1 MAEVGKRV
9 VLRKQNYKTRKIRE
23 RRGRIEN
30 LYRYTFSVRW
40 DGCKWVECF
49 PYWILRATGN
59 EQMRIL
65 ERG

>member
-1 MAEVGKRV
+1 MAEVGQRV
-9 VLRKQNYKTRKIRE
+9 VLRKWYGRSNRLIMT

-30 LYRYTFSVRW
+30 LYKYTFSVRW

-49 PYWILRATGN
+49 SYWILRATGS

-65 ERG
+65 KR